1 MLDRLAGKWTVLV
14 VYALID
20 GPKRHGSLRRMI
32 QGISQKM
39 LTQTL
44 RRMEHDGLVKRH
56 VIDRVPPHVE
66 YTLTPLGMA
75 LTEPFAAL
83 CRWAMEHVA
92 EIERSRA
99 QVVDDIIAKHER
111 ELAAEPSA

>member
-1 MLDRLAGKWTVLV
+1 MHSGRV
-14 VYALID
+14 VTRLID
-20 GPKRHGSLRRMI
+20 RG
-32 QGISQKM
+32 
-39 LTQTL
+39 
-44 RRMEHDGLVKRH
+44 
-56 VIDRVPPHVE
+56 PPHVE
-66 YTLTPLGMA
+66 YTLTPLGMT

-99 QVVDDIIAKHER
+99 QVVDDMIAKHER

>member
-1 MLDRLAGKWTVLV
+1 MN
-14 VYALID
+14 
-20 GPKRHGSLRRMI
+20 
-32 QGISQKM
+32 
-39 LTQTL
+39 
-44 RRMEHDGLVKRH
+44 
-56 VIDRVPPHVE
+56 
-66 YTLTPLGMA
+66 

-99 QVVDDIIAKHER
+99 QVVDDMIAKHER